1 MALTDLRQR
10 SGYLLPCV
18 VIGHLIL
25 ISAQVRTRAN
35 VPILESVTFGAF
47 AKVQQWSSNA
57 IGGTKDLWTGYVSL
71 RGVRSEN
78 DELRR
83 QMADLHVR
91 LQQERALARQAE
103 RLQQLLDLKSRSGLE
118 TTAAEIV
125 AGSAT
130 PDFRNV
136 TINKGRTDGLRTDM
150 AVMAPVGIVG
160 RVVSPTTA
168 TAARVQLILDR
179 NAAAAGLIERSRA
192 QVIVVGTG
200 DSELRLEH
208 LAATADVKPGD
219 LVVTSGIDGIY
230 PKGFAIG
237 TIARIEGAGYSSRT
251 VWLTPAVD
259 FSSLEE
265 VLVVLTRSAAPSKI
279 EGSE

>member
-1 MALTDLRQR
+1 MAITGMRQR
-10 SGYLLPCV
+10 SGYLLLSV

-47 AKVQQWSSNA
+47 AQVQRWSSNA
-57 IGGTKDLWTGYVSL
+57 IDGTRSLWAGYISL

-78 DELRR
+78 EGLRR
-83 QMADLHVR
+83 EVADLQVR

-103 RLQQLLDLKSRSGLE
+103 RLQQLLDLKSRAGLE
-118 TTAAEIV
+118 TTAAEIL

-130 PDFRNV
+130 PDFRVV
-136 TINKGRTDGLRTDM
+136 TIDKGRTDGLRTDM
-150 AVMAPVGIVG
+150 AVIAPVGIVG
-160 RVVSPTTA
+160 RVVLP
-168 TAARVQLILDR
+168 TAAAAKVQLILDR
-179 NAAAAGLIERSRA
+179 NAAVAALIERSRA
-192 QVIVVGTG
+192 QGIVLGTG
-200 DSELRLEH
+200 DPELRLDFFSP
-208 LAATADVKPGD
+208 TADVKPGD
-219 LVVTSGIDGIY
+219 LVVTSGIDSIY

-237 TIARIEGAGYSSRT
+237 TVARIEGAGFSSRT
-251 VWLTPAVD
+251 VWIKPAVD

-265 VLVVLTRSAAPSKI
+265 VLVVLTPSTTPSKI